1 LEADVDGSR
10 HAHNHIIAPF
20 SCAPAAVVSLLK
32 VVPPP
37 AAAPAR
43 RTVKEMVGRADMLE
57 PDADVFAAN
66 PKLQGIDL
74 SRLLTPA
81 AELRPEAAQV
91 RRLGNCLVLNSSA
104 CA

>member
-1 LEADVDGSR
+1 MS
-10 HAHNHIIAPF
+10 AHVSTATNMVLLTWLLVVLAMLRII
-20 SCAPAAVVSLLK
+20 VVS
-32 VVPPP
+32 VF
-37 AAAPAR
+37 AGC

-91 RRLGNCLVLNSSA
+91 RCSCMAALRFGLVHCVLWR
-104 CA
+104 